1 MINKKLKKLFPLFA
15 FGLAVA
21 SLFSSCK
28 KAQTGYEPVTPL
40 IGFVSNETV
49 LSVPDTATVY
59 SIVELNISE
68 INRSFGYDVY
78 FTFDDNTV
86 VNNII
91 TINHDGYKDPVTG
104 IQYYKIPVAQG
115 VKKAA
120 FTFIPQENTLGNKTF
135 TVTLINDPTGTKNYT
150 IDDKNSKATITITN

>member
-1 MINKKLKKLFPLFA
+1 MINKKLKKLLPLFA
-15 FGLAVA
+15 FGLVVA

-135 TVTLINDPTGTKNYT
+135 TVTLVNDPTGTKNYT
-150 IDDKNSKATITITN
+150 IDDKNNKATITITN